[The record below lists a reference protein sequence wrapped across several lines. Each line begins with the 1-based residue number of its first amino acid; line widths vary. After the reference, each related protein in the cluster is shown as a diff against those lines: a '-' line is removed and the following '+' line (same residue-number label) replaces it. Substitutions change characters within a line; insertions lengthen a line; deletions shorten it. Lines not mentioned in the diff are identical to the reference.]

1 MPQAALDSAADAWR
15 ELTPDLKSRHRG
27 RAMIRIVA
35 ALALLL
41 SLSACSS
48 LLFYP
53 EPGLPFTPERAKL
66 EYRDVTLNT
75 ADGLKLHAWW
85 LPAKAGVPLKGTV
98 LHLHGNGGNLAW
110 HLGGSWWLPEQGY
123 QVLLV
128 DYRGYGLSQGEPS
141 LPAVYQDVDAAFTWL
156 DQAPEVQGKPLIVL
170 GQSLGGALAI
180 HYLVEHPERQRQLK
194 AIVLDGV
201 PASYRDVGQYAL
213 STSWLTWPLQVP
225 LSWLVPDAD
234 SAIHAIPRLTGV
246 PKLLYH
252 SIDDPIVPLS
262 NGIRLYQAAPA
273 PRVLQLTRGGHVQ
286 TFADPTWRQVMLR
299 YLEDPLHF
307 NGLRRLGEIPN
318 YPTPPNS
325 EVEPPES
332 PQ

>member
-1 MPQAALDSAADAWR
+1 MRGWAL
-15 ELTPDLKSRHRG
+15 
-27 RAMIRIVA
+27 
-35 ALALLL
+35 LALVLCL
-41 SLSACSS
+41 NGCSS

-66 EYRDVTLNT
+66 EYRDITLTT
-75 ADGLKLHAWW
+75 ADGLKLHGWW
-85 LPAKAGVPLKGTV
+85 LPAKPGVEVKGTV

-123 QVLLV
+123 QVLLL
-128 DYRGYGLSQGEPS
+128 DYRGYGLSEGAPS
-141 LPAVYQDVDAAFTWL
+141 LPAIYQDVDAAFQWL
-156 DQAPEVQGKPLIVL
+156 DQAPEVQGKPLILL
-170 GQSLGGALAI
+170 GQSLGGALGI
-180 HYLVEHPERQRQLK
+180 HYLVQHPERQRQLK
-194 AIVLDGV
+194 AVVFDGV
-201 PASYRDVGQYAL
+201 PASYRDVGRYAL

-234 SAIHAIPRLTGV
+234 SALHALPHLNGV
-246 PKLLYH
+246 PKLIYH

-262 NGIRLYQAAPA
+262 NGILVYQAAPP

-286 TFADPTWRQVMLR
+286 TFADPTWRRVMLR
-299 YLEDPLHF
+299 FLDDPQHF

-318 YPTPPNS
+318 YPASPNS
-325 EVEPPES
+325 AVEPPES

>member
-1 MPQAALDSAADAWR
+1 
-15 ELTPDLKSRHRG
+15 
-27 RAMIRIVA
+27 MIRIVA

>member
-1 MPQAALDSAADAWR
+1 MSRL
-15 ELTPDLKSRHRG
+15 LKCC
-27 RAMIRIVA
+27 AVF
-35 ALALLL
+35 ALLL
-41 SLSACSS
+41 GLQGCSS

-53 EPGLPFTPERAKL
+53 EPGLPFTPERARL
-66 EYRDVTLNT
+66 QYRDVTLTT
-75 ADGLKLHAWW
+75 ADGLKLHGWW
-85 LPAKAGVPLKGTV
+85 LPAKPRVAVKGTV

-128 DYRGYGLSQGEPS
+128 DYRGYGLSEGAPS
-141 LPAVYQDVDAAFTWL
+141 LPAIYQDLDAAFKWL

-180 HYLVEHPERQRQLK
+180 HYLVQHPERQAQLK
-194 AIVLDGV
+194 AMVLDGV
-201 PASYRDVGQYAL
+201 PASYRDVGRYAL

-225 LSWLVPDAD
+225 LSWLVPDTD
-234 SAIHAIPRLTGV
+234 SAIHSMPRLTGV
-246 PKLLYH
+246 PKLIYH

-262 NGIRLYQAAPA
+262 NGIRVYQAAPP

-286 TFADPTWRQVMLR
+286 TFADPTWRRVMLR
-299 YLEDPLHF
+299 YLDDPQHF
-307 NGLRRLGEIPN
+307 DGLRRLGEIPN

-325 EVEPPES
+325 AVEPPES